1 MDNRI
6 KNFYDLDTWKKAH
19 KLVLEIYQIT
29 KDFPKDEIYGIV
41 SQLRRAASSI
51 TANIAEGFSR
61 YHFKDKI
68 RFYYQARGSVAE
80 VQNFLLLAKDLS
92 YIDLETCRELGE
104 RANKV
109 RQLINGLI
117 RSIDNQASNE

>member
-6 KNFYDLDTWKKAH
+6 KNFYDLDAWKKTH

-29 KDFPKDEIYGIV
+29 KDFPKDEAYGIIG
-41 SQLRRAASSI
+41 QLRRAASSI

-68 RFYYQARGSVAE
+68 RFYYQARGSIAE
-80 VQNFLLLAKDLS
+80 VQNF
-92 YIDLETCRELGE
+92 YF
-104 RANKV
+104 
-109 RQLINGLI
+109 
-117 RSIDNQASNE
+117 